1 MAFDLL
7 ADSPVNPPSGLPSGD
22 LHLRLLG
29 ALVAGQIAPD
39 ALRPEQWAGL
49 SDLALRHGLGPFL
62 LWQVQQA
69 GCAEELGAALLPL
82 RAARARSGVQG
93 VLAGGVQR
101 RLQMALAQAGIAT
114 LWLKGSA
121 LAQTVYPSPEL
132 RPMADID
139 LLVPYAQ
146 RRSAL
151 AAAEGIGCRL
161 LPQLFDG
168 TESLKHHYAL
178 QGPEGD
184 TMPGD
189 KVLVELHFRLLGA
202 ADRLLPVQA
211 LDWFWRQTM
220 PYAAAHDAG
229 PRMATLR
236 PEAHLLYLAAHALL
250 QHGETDLRLL
260 RFFDLHRLILS
271 TPAFDWELAV
281 AGATALGWTYV
292 TARALLWAQHYFA
305 TPLPA
310 HVLEALAA
318 RRPAHDTR
326 AHVRRRRR
334 PRTLSEQ
341 VMYDLATMGWRDGL
355 RAAQRIL
362 LPPPAYMRWRYTVD
376 APWHLP
382 AAYVA
387 RWRRMALDAWR
398 TLRRRGVRHG

>member
-7 ADSPVNPPSGLPSGD
+7 ADPPVDPPSGD

-62 LWQVQQA
+62 LWQAQRA
-69 GCAEELGAALLPL
+69 GCAEQFGAALLPL
-82 RAARARSGVQG
+82 RAARAYSGVQG

-101 RLQMALAQAGIAT
+101 RLQSALAQAGIAT

-132 RPMADID
+132 RPMLDID

-146 RRSAL
+146 RRAAL
-151 AAAEGIGCRL
+151 AAAEGVGCRL

-184 TMPGD
+184 SMSGD

-211 LDWFWRQTM
+211 LDWFWQQTM
-220 PYAAAHDAG
+220 PYAAHDAG

-271 TPAFDWELAV
+271 TPAFDWALVIAR
-281 AGATALGWTYV
+281 ATALGWTYV
-292 TARALLWAQHYFA
+292 TARALQLAQRYFA

-310 HVLEALAA
+310 HVLETLAL
-318 RRPAHDTR
+318 RRPAHDTV
-326 AHVRRRRR
+326 AHGRRRRR

-341 VMYDLATMGWRDGL
+341 VMYDLAAMGWRDGL
-355 RAAQRIL
+355 RTAQRIL
-362 LPPPAYMRWRYTVD
+362 LPPPAYMRRRYTVD

-382 AAYVA
+382 AAYAA
-387 RWRRMALDAWR
+387 RWRHMAQDVWR
-398 TLRRRGVRHG
+398 TLRRRGVRYG